1 MRVLQIHNK
10 YLEKGGEDTVVAN
23 ERQLLQAQGHAV
35 ELCEFDNLDLEGL
48 SKPKLLQKTL
58 FNRASYRK
66 VIKHIEAFKPD
77 VVHIHNVYY
86 DASAAIFW
94 AIKRKKVPAVMTIHN
109 YRLGCIQGLLFREN
123 AVCSLCL
130 DKKTSFYGLKHR
142 CFKESFVK
150 SLQLT
155 LVNKINQWTLR
166 FANPV
171 KTYIFLAEFTKE
183 MLAPTLGLKN
193 SSFEFRVLGFESPI
207 TPNSKNTEGVSDV
220 GFVMSDVGGSLPK
233 SQILNPKL
241 PNGVLKSNY
250 VSDFGF
256 SPQSERADFY
266 LFVGRLNEQ
275 KGVKLLVETFKKNGK
290 RLELIGSGPLDDY
303 VKEAAESFPNIR
315 CLGYLKGDA
324 IIEKLKKTKALIVPS
339 LTYEGQ
345 PMTILEAFSTG
356 TPVLAANTKNLDTL
370 IAEGQNGLLFDTKNN
385 GSLPE
390 TVALFE
396 QTDISPMYAHA
407 RRTYEENFS
416 PLSNYRQLM
425 AIYDNAIGV

>member
-1 MRVLQIHNK
+1 MRILQIHNK

-23 ERQLLQAQGHAV
+23 ERQLLQTHGHAV

-48 SKPKLLQKTL
+48 SKFKLLQKTL
-58 FNRASYRK
+58 FNRQSYRK
-66 VIKHIEAFKPD
+66 VVDHIEAFKPD

-94 AIKRKKVPAVMTIHN
+94 AIKRKNVPAVMTIHN
-109 YRLGCIQGLLFREN
+109 YRLGCIQGLLFRDN

-130 DKKTSFYGLKHR
+130 DKKTAYYGLKYR
-142 CFKESFVK
+142 CFKESFIK

-155 LVNKINQWTLR
+155 LVNKCNQWTIR
-166 FANPV
+166 YANPV
-171 KTYIFLAEFTKE
+171 KTYIFLAEFTKQ
-183 MLAPTLGLKN
+183 MLAPVFGL
-193 SSFEFRVLGFESPI
+193 
-207 TPNSKNTEGVSDV
+207 KNTEGVSIDGV
-220 GFVMSDVGGSLPK
+220 TQTHPVNKPSK
-233 SQILNPKL
+233 AI
-241 PNGVLKSNY
+241 NGLIKSNY
-250 VSDFGF
+250 VNDFGF

-290 RLELIGSGPLDDY
+290 RLVLIGSGPLDEY
-303 VKEAAESFPNIR
+303 VAEAAQTHSNIH

-356 TPVLAANTKNLDTL
+356 TPVLAAHTKNLDTL
-370 IAEGQNGLLFDTKNN
+370 ISEGQNGLLFNTTN
-385 GSLPE
+385 GDALAE
-390 TVALFE
+390 TIELFE
-396 QTDISPMYAHA
+396 KNDPARMYAHA

-416 PLSNYRQLM
+416 PLSNYKQLI
-425 AIYDNAIGV
+425 AIYSTVT

>member
-48 SKPKLLQKTL
+48 SKLKLLQKTL

-142 CFKESFVK
+142 CFKESFTK

-193 SSFEFRVLGFESPI
+193 
-207 TPNSKNTEGVSDV
+207 TEGVSIDGV
-220 GFVMSDVGGSLPK
+220 TQSHPV
-233 SQILNPKL
+233 NT
-241 PNGVLKSNY
+241 VLKSNY

-275 KGVKLLVETFKKNGK
+275 KGVKLLIETFKKNGK

-303 VKEAAESFPNIR
+303 VKEAAENFPNIR

-370 IAEGQNGLLFDTKNN
+370 ISEGQNGLLFDTKNN

>member
-1 MRVLQIHNK
+1 MRILQIHNK

-23 ERQLLQAQGHAV
+23 ERQLLQAHGHAV
-35 ELCEFDNLDLEGL
+35 ERCEFDNLDLEGL
-48 SKPKLLQKTL
+48 SKFKLLQKTL
-58 FNRASYRK
+58 FNRVSYQK
-66 VIKHIEAFKPD
+66 VVQHIEAFKPD

-94 AIKRKKVPAVMTIHN
+94 AIKRKNVPAVMTIHN

-123 AVCSLCL
+123 AVCTLCL
-130 DKKTSFYGLKHR
+130 DKKTAYYGLKYR
-142 CFKESFVK
+142 CFKDSFIK

-155 LVNKINQWTLR
+155 LVNTINQWTMR
-166 FANPV
+166 YANPV
-171 KTYIFLAEFTKE
+171 QTYIFLAEFTKQ
-183 MLAPTLGLKN
+183 MLAPVFGL
-193 SSFEFRVLGFESPI
+193 
-207 TPNSKNTEGVSDV
+207 KNTEGVSIDGV
-220 GFVMSDVGGSLPK
+220 TQTHPVNKPSK
-233 SQILNPKL
+233 AI
-241 PNGVLKSNY
+241 NGLIKSNY
-250 VSDFGF
+250 VNDFGF

-290 RLELIGSGPLDDY
+290 RLEIIGSGPLDDY
-303 VKEAAESFPNIR
+303 VKAAAQTHPNIH

-324 IIEKLKKTKALIVPS
+324 IIEKLKKTTALIVPS

-370 IAEGQNGLLFDTKNN
+370 ISEGQNGLLFNTTN
-385 GSLPE
+385 GDALAE

-396 QTDISPMYAHA
+396 QNDHTYMYAQA
-407 RRTYEENFS
+407 RKTYEENFS
-416 PLSNYRQLM
+416 PLSNYKQLI
-425 AIYDNAIGV
+425 AIYSTVT

>member
-1 MRVLQIHNK
+1 MRILQIHNK

-23 ERQLLQAQGHAV
+23 ERQLLQAHGHAV

-48 SKPKLLQKTL
+48 SKLKLLQKTL

-66 VIKHIEAFKPD
+66 VVAHIEAFKPD

-130 DKKTSFYGLKHR
+130 DKKTSYYGLKYR
-142 CFKESFVK
+142 CFKDSFVK

-155 LVNKINQWTLR
+155 LVNKINQWTIR
-166 FANPV
+166 YANPV
-171 KTYIFLAEFTKE
+171 KTYIFLAEFTKQ
-183 MLAPTLGLKN
+183 MLAPVLGL
-193 SSFEFRVLGFESPI
+193 
-207 TPNSKNTEGVSDV
+207 KNTEGVSIDGV
-220 GFVMSDVGGSLPK
+220 TQSHPVNK
-233 SQILNPKL
+233 SSKTVNT
-241 PNGVLKSNY
+241 VLKSNY
-250 VSDFGF
+250 VNDFGF
-256 SPQSERADFY
+256 SPQSERTDFY

-275 KGVKLLVETFKKNGK
+275 KGVKLLIETFKQNGK

-303 VKEAAESFPNIR
+303 VKETAENFPNIH

-324 IIEKLKKTKALIVPS
+324 IIEKLKKTTALIVPS

-370 IAEGQNGLLFDTKNN
+370 IAEGQNGLLFDTKNE
-385 GSLPE
+385 GALAE
-390 TVALFE
+390 TIALFE
-396 QTDISPMYAHA
+396 QSDLPPMYAHA
-407 RRTYEENFS
+407 RKTYEENFS
-416 PLSNYRQLM
+416 PLSNYKQLM
-425 AIYDNAIGV
+425 VIYNEVLSKERVIKSAFSNNPERIEYE

>member
-23 ERQLLQAQGHAV
+23 ERQLLQTHGHAV

-48 SKPKLLQKTL
+48 SKIKLLQKTL
-58 FNRASYRK
+58 FNRQSYRK
-66 VIKHIEAFKPD
+66 VVEHIEAFKPD
-77 VVHIHNVYY
+77 MVHIHNVYY

-123 AVCSLCL
+123 AICRLCL

-142 CFKESFVK
+142 CFKESFIK

-155 LVNKINQWTLR
+155 LVNKINQWTIR

-171 KTYIFLAEFTKE
+171 KTYIFLAEFTKQ
-183 MLAPTLGLKN
+183 LLSPILGLKEE
-193 SSFEFRVLGFESPI
+193 SFEFRVSGFESPANSKPE
-207 TPNSKNTEGVSDV
+207 TQNSKPNSK
-220 GFVMSDVGGSLPK
+220 PK
-233 SQILNPKL
+233 TQNSK
-241 PNGVLKSNY
+241 LKSNY
-250 VSDFGF
+250 VNDFGF

-303 VKEAAESFPNIR
+303 VKEAAQTHPNIHY
-315 CLGYLKGDA
+315 LGYLKGDA

-356 TPVLAANTKNLDTL
+356 TPVLVANTKNLDTL
-370 IAEGQNGLLFDTKNN
+370 ISEGQNGFLFDTTNN
-385 GSLPE
+385 DSLPE

-396 QTDISPMYAHA
+396 KTDHTYMYASA
-407 RRTYEENFS
+407 RKTYEENFS
-416 PLSNYRQLM
+416 PLSNYTQLM
-425 AIYDNAIGV
+425 AIYSNAATNQI